1 MTKVIAKEGA
11 LKAFY
16 YLMSVDGVTTFEQE
30 RFQEI
35 GIELLG
41 KTFSEANET
50 IIAECEKAMNAVEAD
65 DERYDV
71 IQEGIDQAL
80 SEVAKVIEDGVI
92 PRLLV
97 WNMLTLAHSDSDYS
111 ENENRLINH
120 VVRML
125 QIDKSVLAEMKQLIS
140 AAHSVQEEKETLENS
155 TRPYAEV
162 RPLIDELEKRQQTI
176 IEAAKYLIA
185 DDMVSDVTEEEEKRE
200 NVVLTTG
207 KRIGESVMAGS
218 KKVGESM
225 APVAKEL
232 GAKAM
237 TGAIGIKEGAGKLF
251 SKMKDRKD
259 RL

>member
-1 MTKVIAKEGA
+1 MIKVIAKEGA

-30 RFQEI
+30 RFREI

-41 KTFSEANET
+41 EAFSEAEKT
-50 IIAECEKAMNAVEAD
+50 IIAECENVINSIDVD
-65 DERYDV
+65 DERYDL

-80 SEVAKVIEDGVI
+80 NEVVKVIEEGVV

-120 VVRML
+120 VARIL

-140 AAHSVQEEKETLENS
+140 VAHSIQEEKEILENS

-162 RPLIDELEKRQQTI
+162 RHLIDEVEKRHQTI
-176 IEAAKYLIA
+176 VEAAKYLIA
-185 DDMVSDVTEEEEKRE
+185 DDMIIDVTGEEEKKE
-200 NVVLTTG
+200 NVVLATG
-207 KRIGESVMAGS
+207 KKIGDSVIARS

-237 TGAIGIKEGAGKLF
+237 TGAAGIKEGARKLF
-251 SKMKDRKD
+251 SK
-259 RL
+259 

>member
-41 KTFSEANET
+41 KNFSEEKET
-50 IIAECEKAMNAVEAD
+50 IIAECEKTIDAVEAD
-65 DERYDV
+65 DERSDV

-120 VVRML
+120 VARIL

-140 AAHSVQEEKETLENS
+140 AAHSVQEEKETLEKS
-155 TRPYAEV
+155 ARPYAEV
-162 RPLIDELEKRQQTI
+162 RPLIDELEKRLQTI

-185 DDMVSDVTEEEEKRE
+185 DDMVIDATEEEKKKE
-200 NVVLTTG
+200 NVVLAAG
-207 KRIGESVMAGS
+207 KRIGDSVVAGS
-218 KKVGESM
+218 KKVGESV
-225 APVAKEL
+225 APAAKKL

-237 TGAIGIKEGAGKLF
+237 TRAVGIKEGAGELF
-251 SKMKDRKD
+251 SKVKDKRD
-259 RL
+259 S

>member
-1 MTKVIAKEGA
+1 MIKVIAKEGA
-11 LKAFY
+11 LKVFY
-16 YLMSVDGVTTFEQE
+16 YLMAVDGVTTFEQE

-41 KTFSEANET
+41 ETFSEIKET
-50 IIAECEKAMNAVEAD
+50 IIAECEEVIDAVEVD

-80 SEVAKVIEDGVI
+80 NEMVKEIEDGVV
-92 PRLLV
+92 PRLLI

-120 VVRML
+120 VARIL
-125 QIDKSVLAEMKQLIS
+125 QIDRSVLAEMKHLIS
-140 AAHSVQEEKETLENS
+140 VAHSLQEEKETLENS
-155 TRPYAEV
+155 TRSYAEV
-162 RPLIDELEKRQQTI
+162 RPLIDEVEKRQQTI
-176 IEAAKYLIA
+176 VEAAKYLIT
-185 DDMVSDVTEEEEKRE
+185 DDMVIDVTEEEEKKE

-207 KRIGESVMAGS
+207 KKIGDSVIAGS

-237 TGAIGIKEGAGKLF
+237 AGATGLKEGAGKLF
-251 SKMKDRKD
+251 SKIKDVTK
-259 RL
+259 